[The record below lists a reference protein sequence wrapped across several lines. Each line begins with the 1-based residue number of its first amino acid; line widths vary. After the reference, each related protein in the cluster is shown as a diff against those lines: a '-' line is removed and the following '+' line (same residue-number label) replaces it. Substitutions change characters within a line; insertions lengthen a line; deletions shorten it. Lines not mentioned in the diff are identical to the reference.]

1 MKNTI
6 SINAERSIGVIIL
19 AAGEGKRMHSDLPK
33 VLHPICG
40 KPLLWYVKETA
51 KNIKSAKVVAVVS
64 KNREKIESCI
74 EDKTIE
80 FVIQFPPRG
89 TGDAVLKAEEAL
101 KDFDG
106 LVIVLCGDVPLI
118 KEETLRKLIDYHL
131 SKKASA
137 TILTTILPD
146 AGAYGRIVRKG
157 ERVVKIV
164 ESVDANEKEKKIN
177 EINSGIYVFDKEEL
191 FSALHKINPSNAQK
205 EYYLTDTIEIIQK
218 KGLAVYGFAASDWQE
233 VMGINNRKELTER
246 ELILQKRIIEKMQL
260 KGVTIKNP
268 SNTRIDWDVEI
279 GENTIIETGV
289 ELLGQTFIGKNCILG
304 RNAKIIDSK
313 ISDGSEIGEDSNIE
327 DAELL

>member
-1 MKNTI
+1 MKKTI
-6 SINAERSIGVIIL
+6 IAKTGCPIGVIIL

-40 KPLLWYVKETA
+40 RPLLWYVKETA

-64 KNREKIESCI
+64 KNKERIESCI

-106 LVIVLCGDVPLI
+106 LVVILCGDVPLI
-118 KEETLRKLIDYHL
+118 KEETLIDLIEYHL
-131 SKKASA
+131 SKKACA

-146 AGAYGRIVRKG
+146 AGAYGRVVRKG
-157 ERVVKIV
+157 DKVVKIV
-164 ESVDANEKEKKIN
+164 EAVDANKEEKKIN
-177 EINSGIYVFDKEEL
+177 EINSGIYVFDKKEL

-218 KGLAVYGFAASDWQE
+218 KGLGVYGFAAS
-233 VMGINNRKELTER
+233 
-246 ELILQKRIIEKMQL
+246 
-260 KGVTIKNP
+260 
-268 SNTRIDWDVEI
+268 
-279 GENTIIETGV
+279 
-289 ELLGQTFIGKNCILG
+289 
-304 RNAKIIDSK
+304 
-313 ISDGSEIGEDSNIE
+313 
-327 DAELL
+327 